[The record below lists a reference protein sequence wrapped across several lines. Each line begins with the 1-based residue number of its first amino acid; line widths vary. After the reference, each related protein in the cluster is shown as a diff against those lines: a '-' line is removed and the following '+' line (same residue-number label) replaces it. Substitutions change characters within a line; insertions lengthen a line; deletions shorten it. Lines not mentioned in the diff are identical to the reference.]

1 MDNGNLVW
9 CQKSMDNGN
18 LVWCHKS
25 MDNGN
30 FIFLWLAAKSPRRRL
45 NASCPSPPRQ
55 RGLSRVLGS
64 FRKHRVGPNMFEPTD
79 GYGHGNIGRD
89 TLDEIFAD
97 VFQVGNFAFENDFST
112 FRFIVPFAR

>member
-1 MDNGNLVW
+1 MENDI
-9 CQKSMDNGN
+9 
-18 LVWCHKS
+18 
-25 MDNGN
+25 
-30 FIFLWLAAKSPRRRL
+30 FIFLWLAAKSQRRRL
-45 NASCPSPPRQ
+45 NAPRPSPPRQ

-97 VFQVGNFAFENDFST
+97 VFQVGYFAFENDFST
-112 FRFIVPFAR
+112 YQFIVPFTR